1 VSGTS
6 AKERLIEAAFALF
19 AEQGYEQTTVDQIAE
34 RAGVSR
40 MTFFRAFP
48 SKEDVIFPDHA
59 RILATISDRLNAAT
73 PESSDVAVTEAAR
86 LVLVHYLDEG
96 ELARRRYALTRTV
109 PALNDRETASIRQ
122 YQKLFRAYL
131 GPIMADQ
138 PDGLL
143 RAELLADA
151 IVTAHNHVLRR
162 WLRGVSDDPEAEFR
176 EAMGVVLRIFAASP
190 AGVPDG
196 GGRAAVIVVQ
206 SRRELDQTLERIR
219 SLLD

>member
-1 VSGTS
+1 VSGSS
-6 AKERLIEAAFALF
+6 AKERLIDAAFALF

-86 LVLVHYLDEG
+86 LVLLHYLEEG

-122 YQKLFRAYL
+122 YQKLFRGYL
-131 GPIMADQ
+131 VPVMAEQ
-138 PDGLL
+138 PDGPL
-143 RAELLADA
+143 RAELLADS

-162 WLRGVSDDPEAEFR
+162 WLRGSSSDPEAEFR
-176 EAMGVVLRIFAASP
+176 AAMGVVLRIFAAP
-190 AGVPDG
+190 AGPAEG
-196 GGRAAVIVVQ
+196 QGRAAVIVVG
-206 SRRELDQTLERIR
+206 SRRELDQRLEQIR
-219 SLLD
+219 GLLE